1 MNAAQIVNNDKGEPV
16 GRILLRRIPE
26 AQNNVIAFI
35 TVPLGVNLRAG
46 MALAADGKELVVT
59 PFDFCDQ
66 GGCNAAIPVEGK
78 ILDSFKKGNT
88 LQVAAFV
95 GDKQQTMG
103 FSLKGVSDVLKNL

>member
-1 MNAAQIVNNDKGEPV
+1 M
-16 GRILLRRIPE
+16 
-26 AQNNVIAFI
+26 
-35 TVPLGVNLRAG
+35 PLGVNLRAG